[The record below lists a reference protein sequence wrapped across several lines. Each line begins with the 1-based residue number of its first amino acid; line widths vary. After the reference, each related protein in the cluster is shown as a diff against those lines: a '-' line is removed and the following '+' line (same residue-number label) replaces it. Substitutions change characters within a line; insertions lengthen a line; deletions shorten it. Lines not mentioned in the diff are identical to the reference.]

1 MFKKL
6 YNLFINEGKYLEKVI
21 KNAYSIMVSS
31 YIGNK
36 KISPNQIAESLKIL
50 NNMVENH
57 LKDRRLELQEEIEK
71 LDSALESLKK

>member
-1 MFKKL
+1 MFEKL
-6 YNLFINEGKYLEKVI
+6 YNLFINEGKDLEKVI

-57 LKDRRLELQEEIEK
+57 LKDRRLELQEEMEK

>member
-1 MFKKL
+1 MFEKL
-6 YNLFINEGKYLEKVI
+6 YNLFINEGKDLEKVI

-36 KISPNQIAESLKIL
+36 KISPIQIAESLKTL

-57 LKDRRLELQEEIEK
+57 LKDRSLELQEEIEK

>member
-1 MFKKL
+1 MFEKL
-6 YNLFINEGKYLEKVI
+6 YNLFINEGKDLEKVI

-36 KISPNQIAESLKIL
+36 KISPIQIAESLKTL

-57 LKDRRLELQEEIEK
+57 LKDKRLELQEEMEK
-71 LDSALESLKK
+71 LDSAIESLKK